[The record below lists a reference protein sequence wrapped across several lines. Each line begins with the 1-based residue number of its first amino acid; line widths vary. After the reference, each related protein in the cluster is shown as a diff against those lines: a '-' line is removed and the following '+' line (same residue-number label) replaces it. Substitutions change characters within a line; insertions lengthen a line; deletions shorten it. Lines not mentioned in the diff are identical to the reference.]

1 MQAVSADYL
10 TAIMAPVRKTVQ
22 SVMIQFVD
30 NRIIGT
36 TIVVT
41 ADEGDAAAA
50 PKGCVVDGKTF
61 VLNENALADP
71 FDETDSLGRARM
83 FPADDLYP
91 LADGIIWFGDTLS
104 GDNRSISG
112 GEALVLTYFQ
122 ATNIYNVRWSG
133 DDWLGRPEDFT
144 VEYWTG
150 SAWALI
156 ESVTGWANADWSKT
170 LLAPITTTKLRITV
184 TKMNLP
190 QTSAKL
196 MEFEAGLEL
205 DATDLVAQWEILQE
219 RSTDNMTNPLGN
231 ASSNQITLEM
241 SNIDNLFYRHGG
253 SIYTPYLVANR
264 RITVRCGVRLAD
276 ESDELVQ
283 VGTFYTIGWDADLD
297 SPTVRVTAW
306 CRSKLLKEN
315 DFASSTVYTGQTI
328 SQLVKILAL
337 DFDLT
342 DEEMVIDDTIDVIPY
357 AWFNKASYWSHLTA
371 LAAAEGGQVY
381 FDELDRLVFESRSHL
396 ADHAMPVA
404 TLADTDAVIGVREGW
419 EQSRMRND
427 VRVEPKALQPA
438 ASQGIC
444 NLTDTL
450 TVPANSTLAVTLFFS
465 SSPCVSVQTPVITG
479 GAHISIQSWTVFA
492 WGGTLTLANSAGADE
507 TVTAVTVN
515 GQPLEESG
523 GYEGAAEDVNLI
535 LLNGRRTYQVES
547 RFIQSRV
554 HAQAL
559 ADGLLPALKN
569 PGAEISV
576 QSRGRP
582 ELQLADTV
590 TVNVERMGIADD
602 YQILRSR
609 LVYDG
614 GLAGELTLLE
624 AQ

>member
-1 MQAVSADYL
+1 MQVVSAAYL
-10 TAIMAPVRKTVQ
+10 TAIVAPVRKVVQ
-22 SVMIQFVD
+22 SVVIKFVD

-41 ADEGDAAAA
+41 AGEGDVDAA
-50 PKGCVVDGKTF
+50 PKGCVVDGKTI
-61 VLNENALADP
+61 VLAENALADP
-71 FDETDSLGRARM
+71 FDETDALGRARM
-83 FPADDLYP
+83 YPADDLYP

-104 GDNRSISG
+104 GDDRSISG
-112 GEALVLTYFQ
+112 GEPLILTYFS
-122 ATNIYNVRWSG
+122 ATNIYNVSWSG
-133 DDWLGRPEDFT
+133 DEWLGRPEDFAID
-144 VEYWTG
+144 YWNG
-150 SAWALI
+150 STWVSI
-156 ESVTGWANADWSKT
+156 DSVTGWASAAWSKT
-170 LLAPITTTKLRITV
+170 LVSPITTTKLRITV
-184 TKMNLP
+184 TKLNLP

-196 MEFEAGLEL
+196 IEFEGGLSL
-205 DATDLVAQWEILQE
+205 DATGLVAQWEILQE

-231 ASSNQITLEM
+231 ASSNQITLEI
-241 SNIDNLFYRHGG
+241 SNIDNLFFRHGS
-253 SIYTPYLVANR
+253 SIYAPYLVANR
-264 RITVRCGVRLAD
+264 RITVQCGVHLAD

-306 CRSKLLKEN
+306 CRSKLLKEV
-315 DFASSTVYTGQTI
+315 DFAASIVYTGQTI

-337 DFDLT
+337 DFGLLDA
-342 DEEMVIDDTIDVIPY
+342 EMAVDDTSDVIPY

-381 FDELDRLVFESRSHL
+381 FDELDRLVFENRSHL
-396 ADHAMPVA
+396 ADHAAPVA

-427 VRVEPKALQPA
+427 IRVTPKALATA
-438 ASQGIC
+438 ASQQIC

-450 TVPANSTLAVTLFFS
+450 TVPASSTLVVTLFFS
-465 SSPCVSVQTPVITG
+465 ASPCVNVQTPAITG
-479 GAHISIQSWTVFA
+479 GAHVTVNAWTAFA
-492 WGGTLTLANSAGADE
+492 WGGILTLANSAAADE
-507 TVTAVTVN
+507 TVTAVTVI

-523 GYEGAAEDVNLI
+523 GYEGTAEDGNLI
-535 LLNGRRTYQVES
+535 LLNGRRTYLVES
-547 RFIQSRV
+547 RLIQSRD

-559 ADGLLPALKN
+559 ADGLLPALKD
-569 PGAEISV
+569 PGAEIGV
-576 QSRGRP
+576 RSRGRP

-590 TVNVERMGIADD
+590 TVNVGRMGIADN